1 MQPTLVIMA
10 AGMGSR
16 YGGLKQFD
24 GLGPNGE
31 TIMDYSI
38 YDALR
43 AGFGKIV
50 FVIRESFREEFDRV
64 CVARYGSHFPFEFVT
79 QELQDIP
86 APYTPPPGREKPWGT
101 GHALLATSKCVNTP
115 FGIIN
120 ADDFYGR
127 NAFAVLAEFLKRKD
141 LTRGSYAMIGYRL
154 ENTLSPSGPVS
165 RGICRMDENGLL
177 TDVVERFK
185 IRKQENG
192 QIVCDIPAKEGETVS
207 MELDADDLCSMNCWG
222 FLPDVY
228 QKAEH
233 LVKKFLANH
242 VHEATSEYHL
252 PTLVNDIIKSGEGTC
267 RILRSNSHW
276 FGVTY
281 REDRDGVVARLA
293 RLHREGLYPDP
304 LFP

>member
-64 CVARYGSHFPFEFVT
+64 CGALRIAFPFEFVT
-79 QELQDIP
+79 QNYRIYPLHILLLR
-86 APYTPPPGREKPWGT
+86 AGKTLGT

-165 RGICRMDENGLL
+165 RGICRMDESGLL

-252 PTLVNDIIKSGEGTC
+252 PTLVNDIIKTGEGTC
-267 RILRSNSHW
+267 RIHRSNSHW

-281 REDRDGVVARLA
+281 REDRDGVVARLVK
-293 RLHREGLYPDP
+293 LHREGLYPDP